1 METNNEPK
9 LVVNRW
15 RTPDGTILQ
24 SKHQHDY
31 QSHKDKN
38 GDTYFV
44 DGGIEYIRMSGNDEP
59 MVDLCLYHPK
69 DDFGEI
75 RKYFMRG
82 TYGKD
87 GNEPFHWIP
96 LCEMTDGHVK
106 ACITYN
112 NDRGFG
118 DSVANKLYALE
129 LEYRKVHK
137 INIEDK
143 K

>member
-1 METNNEPK
+1 METNNELT

-15 RTPDGTILQ
+15 QTPDGTILQ
-24 SKHQHDY
+24 SKHTHDF
-31 QSHKDKN
+31 QSHTDSN
-38 GDTYFV
+38 GETYYI
-44 DGGIEYIRMSGNDEP
+44 DGGIDYVRMTTNEIP
-59 MVDLCLYHPK
+59 MKDLCLYYPK
-69 DDFGEI
+69 DDFKEI

-118 DSVANKLYALE
+118 DSVANKLYDQE
-129 LEYRKVHK
+129 LEYRQQNNIK
-137 INIEDK
+137 IEEF
-143 K
+143 